1 MPAVVTGVADG
12 VNSNDA
18 VNYGQLSSF
27 RNQVMAKIDETSK
40 ELSGGIASVVAMSNI
55 PQLDAN
61 KAFAVGVGAGR
72 YNGSSAFA
80 VGARYRL
87 NDSTVLSGSFGKSG
101 DSKSTIGV
109 GAGFS
114 W

>member
-1 MPAVVTGVADG
+1 MT
-12 VNSNDA
+12 
-18 VNYGQLSSF
+18 
-27 RNQVMAKIDETSK
+27 RIDETSK

-55 PQLDAN
+55 PQLDAS
-61 KAFAVGVGAGR
+61 KTFAMGVGAGR
-72 YNGSSAFA
+72 YNGSNAFA
-80 VGARYRL
+80 VGARFRV